1 MAGASDILLEI
12 AAKTRERI
20 EEKQKEKPLA
30 QIRAEAE
37 KIRAEELA
45 AAGME
50 PDGTDTAAAGAGK
63 PAAHRKSFIEA
74 MKKPGMSYI
83 CEVKKASPSKGLIA
97 EDFPYLE
104 IAKEYEAAGAS
115 AISCLTEPFYFKG
128 SDRYLREITDAVDIP
143 VLRKDFTVS
152 KYMIYEAKILGASA
166 VLLICSLLDDVQLKG
181 YMEVAKNLGMDAL
194 VEAHDSDEVFRAI
207 AAGAEIIGVNNR
219 DLRTFKVDMGNSIAL
234 RALAPVDTVFVSESG
249 IRTAGDIGRL
259 RDNDVDA
266 VLIGETLMR
275 REDKKAALEELNGSP
290 VNMPAESPHRPRI
303 KICGLSRP
311 EDIEYVN
318 AAKPDYAGFV
328 IDYPKSRRSITPD
341 QLRELVKALDDD
353 IIPVGVFVDA
363 GEELAADLYNS
374 GVIKIMQLHGNE
386 DDEYIARL
394 RKRIGAGDSTNAD
407 TSTGTGGDGDDVRI
421 IKAFKVNTPEDLEKA
436 QSSTADMVLLDQGKG
451 EGCSFDWSIVRENRD
466 KLQRPFFL
474 AGGLDTGNL
483 ADAVELMHPWAVDMS
498 SSLET
503 DKVKDREKIDEIM
516 KVMGDLRTQG
526 EE

>member
-37 KIRAEELA
+37 EIRAKELA
-45 AAGME
+45 ASGGK
-50 PDGTDTAAAGAGK
+50 PDGAGAAAGAGK
-63 PAAHRKSFIEA
+63 SGAHKKSFLEA
-74 MKKPGMSYI
+74 LKKPGMSYI

-152 KYMIYEAKILGASA
+152 EYMIYEAKILGASA

-234 RALAPVDTVFVSESG
+234 RALAPADTVFVSESG

-275 REDKKAALEELNGSP
+275 REDKKAALEELNGGP
-290 VNMPAESPHRPRI
+290 VNIPAESPERTKI

-328 IDYPKSRRSITPD
+328 IDYPKSHRSITPD
-341 QLRELVKALDDD
+341 QLREFVKALDDD
-353 IIPVGVFVDA
+353 ITPVGVFVDA

-394 RKRIGAGDSTNAD
+394 RTLIGTGTGVNAD
-407 TSTGTGGDGDDVRI
+407 VNDGTGGDGDEVRI
-421 IKAFKVNTPEDLEKA
+421 VKAFRVRAPEDLEKA
-436 QSSTADMVLLDQGKG
+436 QASTADMVLLDQGKG
-451 EGCSFDWSIVRENRD
+451 EGRSFDWSIVRENRD

-474 AGGLDTGNL
+474 AGGLDAGNL
-483 ADAVELMHPWAVDMS
+483 AEAVELMHPWAVDMS

-516 KVMGDLRTQG
+516 KIMDELQKQG

>member
-37 KIRAEELA
+37 EIRAKELA
-45 AAGME
+45 ASGGK
-50 PDGTDTAAAGAGK
+50 PDGAGAAAGAGK
-63 PAAHRKSFIEA
+63 SGAHKKSFLEA
-74 MKKPGMSYI
+74 LKKPGMSYI

-152 KYMIYEAKILGASA
+152 EYMIYEAKILGASA

-234 RALAPVDTVFVSESG
+234 RALAPADTVFVSESG

-275 REDKKAALEELNGSP
+275 REDKKAALEELNGGP
-290 VNMPAESPHRPRI
+290 VNVPAESPERTKI

-328 IDYPKSRRSITPD
+328 IDYPKSHRSITPD
-341 QLRELVKALDDD
+341 QLREFVKALDDD
-353 IIPVGVFVDA
+353 ITPVGVFVDA

-394 RKRIGAGDSTNAD
+394 RTLIG
-407 TSTGTGGDGDDVRI
+407 TGTGVNADVNDGTGRDGDEVRI
-421 IKAFKVNTPEDLEKA
+421 VKAFRVKTPEDLEKA
-436 QSSTADMVLLDQGKG
+436 QASTADMVLLDQGKG
-451 EGCSFDWSIVRENRD
+451 EGRSFDWSIVRENRD

-474 AGGLDTGNL
+474 AGGLDAGNL
-483 ADAVELMHPWAVDMS
+483 AEAVELMHPWAVDMS

-516 KVMGDLRTQG
+516 KIMDELQKQG

>member
-74 MKKPGMSYI
+74 LKKPGMSYI

-152 KYMIYEAKILGASA
+152 EYMIYEAKILGASA

-407 TSTGTGGDGDDVRI
+407 TCTGTGGDGDEVRI
-421 IKAFKVNTPEDLEKA
+421 VKAFRVRMPEDLEKA
-436 QSSTADMVLLDQGKG
+436 QASTADMVLLDQGKG
-451 EGCSFDWSIVRENRD
+451 EGRSFDWSIVRENRD

>member
-50 PDGTDTAAAGAGK
+50 PDGTDTAATGAGK

-74 MKKPGMSYI
+74 LKKPGMSYI

-152 KYMIYEAKILGASA
+152 EYMIYEAKILGASA

-234 RALAPVDTVFVSESG
+234 RSLAPADTVFVSESG
-249 IRTAGDIGRL
+249 IRTSDDIGRL

-275 REDKKAALEELNGSP
+275 REDKKAAFEELNGSL
-290 VNMPAESPHRPRI
+290 VNMPAESPQRPRI

-407 TSTGTGGDGDDVRI
+407 TCTGTGGDGDEVRI
-421 IKAFKVNTPEDLEKA
+421 VKAFRVRMPEDLEKA
-436 QSSTADMVLLDQGKG
+436 QASTADMVLLDQGKG
-451 EGCSFDWSIVRENRD
+451 EGRSFDWSIVRENRD

-474 AGGLDTGNL
+474 AGGLDAGNL
-483 ADAVELMHPWAVDMS
+483 AEAVELMHPWAVDMS

-516 KVMGDLRTQG
+516 KIMDELQKQG

>member
-1 MAGASDILLEI
+1 
-12 AAKTRERI
+12 
-20 EEKQKEKPLA
+20 
-30 QIRAEAE
+30 
-37 KIRAEELA
+37 
-45 AAGME
+45 
-50 PDGTDTAAAGAGK
+50 
-63 PAAHRKSFIEA
+63 
-74 MKKPGMSYI
+74 
-83 CEVKKASPSKGLIA
+83 
-97 EDFPYLE
+97 
-104 IAKEYEAAGAS
+104 
-115 AISCLTEPFYFKG
+115 
-128 SDRYLREITDAVDIP
+128 
-143 VLRKDFTVS
+143 
-152 KYMIYEAKILGASA
+152 MIYEAKILGASA

-275 REDKKAALEELNGSP
+275 REDKKAALEELNGSL
-290 VNMPAESPHRPRI
+290 VNMPAESPQRPRI

-394 RKRIGAGDSTNAD
+394 RKRIGAGDSTNAN

-474 AGGLDTGNL
+474 AGGLDAGNL
-483 ADAVELMHPWAVDMS
+483 AEAVELMHPWAVDMS

>member
-74 MKKPGMSYI
+74 LKKPGMSYI

-152 KYMIYEAKILGASA
+152 EYMIYEAKILGASA

-275 REDKKAALEELNGSP
+275 REDKKAALEELNGGP
-290 VNMPAESPHRPRI
+290 VNIPAESPERTKI

-363 GEELAADLYNS
+363 GEELAADIYNS

-407 TSTGTGGDGDDVRI
+407 TCTGTGGDGDEVRI
-421 IKAFKVNTPEDLEKA
+421 VKAFRVRMPEDLEKA
-436 QSSTADMVLLDQGKG
+436 QASTADMVLLDQGKG
-451 EGCSFDWSIVRENRD
+451 EGRSFDWSIVRENRD